1 LAGETVPFVTAQQ
14 MAGAFN
20 QFVHQRTVLLTTYRR
35 DGTPVGTPVN
45 IVVDG
50 DRAFVRTFDTAWKLK
65 RIRNNPTV
73 EIAPSTA
80 RGKPT
85 GPAIGA
91 RARVL
96 GGTEADHASRALNK
110 KYPILHGVLVPLA
123 HRLQG
128 YKTVHIELT
137 PLAPVSRES

>member
-1 LAGETVPFVTAQQ
+1 ML
-14 MAGAFN
+14 GAFN
-20 QFVHQRTVLLTTYRR
+20 SFVHERTVLLTTYRR

-50 DRAFVRTFDTAWKLK
+50 DRAFVRTFDTPWKLK

-73 EIAPSTA
+73 EIAPSTV

-85 GPAIGA
+85 GPTIGA

-96 GGTEADHASRALNK
+96 GGSESDHASHALNK
-110 KYPILHGVLVPLA
+110 KYPILHGVLVPLV
-123 HRLQG
+123 HRLQRN
-128 YKTVHIELT
+128 KRRILKPAKIPMVDPSAH
-137 PLAPVSRES
+137 R